1 MNFSKGSDTFLKPPN
16 FTIKFASFLM
26 RTKSAVDLKVVVLGA
41 SSVGKTSLITR
52 YCKGTFTDDTL
63 STIGAGFFT
72 HNISVDGVDVSLMI
86 WDTAGQERFRSVAP
100 SLLRG
105 ASGVILVY
113 DCHIKE
119 TFDELDI
126 YVEMFV
132 DTLNAGSTRSMPAL
146 VLGNKC
152 DIDQPIIDQQRVND
166 WLQRN
171 RIDLSFIVSAKTG
184 QNVELAFQ
192 KFIEEL
198 MTIESF
204 DNGHVFQIGAQ
215 IEKKEVENQ
224 CSC

>member
-1 MNFSKGSDTFLKPPN
+1 
-16 FTIKFASFLM
+16 
-26 RTKSAVDLKVVVLGA
+26 
-41 SSVGKTSLITR
+41 
-52 YCKGTFTDDTL
+52 
-63 STIGAGFFT
+63 
-72 HNISVDGVDVSLMI
+72 
-86 WDTAGQERFRSVAP
+86 
-100 SLLRG
+100 
-105 ASGVILVY
+105 
-113 DCHIKE
+113 
-119 TFDELDI
+119 
-126 YVEMFV
+126 MFV